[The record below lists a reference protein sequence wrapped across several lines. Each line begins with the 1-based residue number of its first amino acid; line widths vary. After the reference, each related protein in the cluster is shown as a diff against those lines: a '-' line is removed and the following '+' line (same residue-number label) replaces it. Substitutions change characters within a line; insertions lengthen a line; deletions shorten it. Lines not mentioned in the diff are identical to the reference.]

1 MTGGVA
7 LRGTVADGG
16 RAWLVPLASPRLA
29 VACFIAFAAAALG
42 VSEGGMD
49 ATVVLPGPMLLFA
62 VNLAAAIATHTR
74 LRRDIWLLVF
84 HLALL
89 ALVVLFAAARLTY
102 FEATTSLTAG
112 REFDNALENEV
123 RGPLHPGRPETLVF
137 RNEGFAERFAVA
149 DGYGATY
156 NRVGWRNAA
165 GDYQTAEIGDHV
177 PLILDGYRI
186 YTSRR
191 GYAVQF
197 LWEPEDGEAHFGS
210 LQLQRHQEHAG
221 RYDMAGDWRL
231 PGGEEIW
238 VTVDLPA
245 PPARSA
251 GVRENLGAGQVDHAV
266 VVRVG
271 SERHALRLG
280 QAVDLT
286 GGRLT
291 YVRLGTWMGY
301 RIIYDPT
308 RPWLVGCVV
317 VAVLSLLGFYGR
329 IVFRRRTEREA
340 CA

>member
-1 MTGGVA
+1 MIQGLALRTSLTGG
-7 LRGTVADGG
+7 RG
-16 RAWLVPLASPRLA
+16 WLAALASPWLA
-29 VACFIAFAAAALG
+29 AFCFIAFAAAALG
-42 VSEGGMD
+42 VSEAGMD
-49 ATVVLPGPMLLFA
+49 ATVLLPLPMLLFA
-62 VNLAAAIATHTR
+62 INLSAAIAIHAR

-89 ALVVLFAAARLTY
+89 ALVLLFAVARLTY

-112 REFDNALENEV
+112 REFDSELENVV
-123 RGPLHPGRPETLVF
+123 RGPLHGGRPESLSF
-137 RNEGFAERFAVA
+137 RNEGLAERFAVA

-156 NRVGWRNAA
+156 NRVSWRNAA
-165 GDYQTAEIGDHV
+165 GEYQTAEIGDHV

-191 GYAVQF
+191 GYSVQF
-197 LWEPEDGEAHFGS
+197 LWEPVDGEAHFGS
-210 LQLQRHQEHAG
+210 LQLLRHPESAG

-231 PGGEEIW
+231 PGGEAIW
-238 VTVDLPA
+238 VTLDLPA
-245 PPARSA
+245 PLERTA
-251 GVRENLGAGQVDHAV
+251 GVRENLGAEQLDHEV
-266 VVRVG
+266 VVRA
-271 SERHALRLG
+271 EATRLTLRPG
-280 QAVDLT
+280 QTASLA

-317 VAVLSLLGFYGR
+317 VAVVSLLGFYGR
-329 IVFRRRTEREA
+329 IVFRRRTEKES